1 MTTRE
6 YRELKE
12 ASDELLSFAEM
23 LRDTVRTAS
32 TDLDQLAND
41 QNLIQTGARRVYW
54 AIESIL
60 QDLED

>member
-41 QNLIQTGARRVYW
+41 QNLIQSGARRVYW

>member
-23 LRDTVRTAS
+23 LRDTVRAAS
-32 TDLDQLAND
+32 TDLDQLASD
-41 QNLIQTGARRVYW
+41 QNLVQQGSRRVYW

-60 QDLED
+60 QED